1 MASLQE
7 WDHILIVKAVQP
19 LDHKRQLIIPVLCG
33 RVLTFK
39 KKSVKLK
46 PPTPE
51 RLLEAFYAAILRN
64 SLDKIHLPHSDVF
77 YARAAIEAN
86 TGIRCTLAYT
96 EKILQEEGLI

>member
-1 MASLQE
+1 M
-7 WDHILIVKAVQP
+7 
-19 LDHKRQLIIPVLCG
+19 
-33 RVLTFK
+33 TFK

-46 PPTPE
+46 PSAPE
-51 RLLEAFYAAILRN
+51 RVLEAFYAAIYRN
-64 SLDKIHLPHSDVF
+64 SLDKIHIPHSNVF